1 MTMCAGVQKV
11 SRPMVSCQEMSHM
24 MPTVMQEA
32 ASARTKAGQ
41 NAGTLP
47 ACCVAGGLEVS
58 GSDSE
63 IPCMACGFVLD
74 LEEFS
79 QSQRSGRTV
88 KCRAGKGS
96 GSMPFA
102 TIESSIFPA

>member
-1 MTMCAGVQKV
+1 
-11 SRPMVSCQEMSHM
+11 M
-24 MPTVMQEA
+24 MPTVMQEE

-47 ACCVAGGLEVS
+47 ACCVAGGHEVT

-63 IPCMACGFVLD
+63 IPCMTCGFVLE

-79 QSQRSGRTV
+79 QSPPCGRTV
-88 KCRAGKGS
+88 KCRAGNAS
-96 GSMPFA
+96 GSIPFA